1 MGLISRLRDW
11 VELIIL
17 KEGQKKRKRILNHFG
32 GPRGTSQSVRPVFDN
47 FSPPPL
53 RGGGSVSIR
62 DPPYW
67 GEMGNNV
74 MKADPNY
81 TTSDYQSYKL
91 SVVNCL

>member
-1 MGLISRLRDW
+1 MSA
-11 VELIIL
+11 
-17 KEGQKKRKRILNHFG
+17 
-32 GPRGTSQSVRPVFDN
+32 T
-47 FSPPPL
+47 
-53 RGGGSVSIR
+53 
-62 DPPYW
+62 PYW